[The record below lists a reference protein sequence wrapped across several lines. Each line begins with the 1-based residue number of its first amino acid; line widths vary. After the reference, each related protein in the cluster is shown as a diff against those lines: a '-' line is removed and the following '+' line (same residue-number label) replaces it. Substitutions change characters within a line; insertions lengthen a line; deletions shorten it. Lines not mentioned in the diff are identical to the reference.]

1 MAKMLADR
9 IDTLSGEGA
18 FEVLARAKQL
28 EAQGR
33 SVVHLEIG
41 QPDFPTPQNI
51 QDAACTAMA
60 EGYTGYTPSA
70 GFPEC
75 REAIAQDAGQARGI
89 DLTPDRIVV
98 TPGAKPIIFYGM
110 LALVNPGDEVIYP
123 DPGFPI
129 YASCIRLAGGVP
141 VPIPLREEREFRLDP
156 DELASLV
163 TPKTSVVLINSPHNP
178 TGSVLSQGD
187 LERIS
192 ETCMKHDLVL
202 MTDEPYRRVLYEGEF
217 HSPLSLPGM
226 EERTLVIDGFSKTY
240 SMTGWRLGFG
250 IGPKDLVDAIE
261 LLEVNCNSCPTAFV
275 QMAGIEAL
283 TGPQDEAGRMVA
295 EFRARRDVIVGG
307 LNDIPGVSCVM
318 PLGAF
323 YAWPN
328 VSQAWEGPVED
339 LATGLLDEAGVACLP
354 GTSFGA
360 QGGDYLRF
368 SYANSIENIEEALR
382 RVRAFVESK

>member
-1 MAKMLADR
+1 MAKILADR
-9 IDTLSGEGA
+9 IDDLTGEGA

-60 EGYTGYTPSA
+60 DGYTGYTPSA
-70 GFPEC
+70 GYPEC
-75 REAIAQDAGQARGI
+75 REAIAEDAGTARGI
-89 DLTPDRIVV
+89 ELTPDRIVV

-156 DELASLV
+156 EELASLV
-163 TPKTSVVLINSPHNP
+163 TPKTRVVLINSPHNP
-178 TGSVLSQGD
+178 TGSVLSREDIEQ
-187 LERIS
+187 IS
-192 ETCMKHDLVL
+192 ETCMAHDLAL

-217 HSPLSLPGM
+217 HSPLSIPGM

-240 SMTGWRLGFG
+240 AMTGWRLGFG
-250 IGPKDLVDAIE
+250 IGPKEVVDAIE
-261 LLEVNCNSCPTAFV
+261 LLEVNCNSCTTAFV

-283 TGPQDEAGRMVA
+283 RGPQDEAEKMVA
-295 EFRARRDVIVGG
+295 EFRRRRDVIVAG
-307 LNDIPGVSCVM
+307 LNDIPGVSCVN
-318 PLGAF
+318 PSGAF
-323 YAWPN
+323 YSWPN
-328 VSQAWEGPVED
+328 VSEAWDGRVED
-339 LATGLLDEAGVACLP
+339 LASALLDEAGVACLP
-354 GTSFGA
+354 GTSFGNE
-360 QGGDYLRF
+360 GTRYLRF
-368 SYANSIENIEEALR
+368 SYANSVENIEEALR
-382 RVRAFVESK
+382 RIRSFLESQ